1 MQITL
6 YSSFSKEANSTL
18 QPSGGGTAVNC
29 VLKENVSVVHPIFIL
44 DRQDFSINYV
54 QWGVRYYFVDDIV
67 SIRNTTIELHCTVDV
82 LATFKTAIGNST
94 QYVTRSASAQDAHV
108 IDGLYP
114 CKAGATLAITTLEG
128 INSLYYQK
136 GGTYV
141 VGVIG
146 KDASTSS
153 GITYY
158 AFPSASPGGASLAG
172 LISFLFAGSWLD
184 APLSEISEELQKE
197 LINPFQYIVSCMWF
211 PFEYASG
218 SAQVIKFGYWD
229 SDVSG
234 YVIDEANRTYPATA
248 QFSLARH
255 PQASTL
261 GIYMNSAPFTE
272 HLLNV
277 FSFGDIPI
285 DPAYFV
291 DNPAGYVT
299 INTDMFTGVG
309 TLEIVNSSQYIITRS
324 FGQVGV
330 PIQVS
335 QITQN
340 LIQSSIG
347 MVNMYSQIS
356 SGVESAVQGSV
367 SGIAHATAGA
377 FSSVMNSILCA
388 MPQARTQGS
397 NGTKVAFEQPARIAS
412 TFRSV
417 VDTDPEHNGKPLMQ
431 RKVINTLSG
440 FVKVENPDV
449 DIVGTTMEKNLIAS
463 YMASGFY
470 YE

>member
-6 YSSFSKEANSTL
+6 YSSFAKEANSTK
-18 QPSGGGTAVNC
+18 QPTGGGTAVNC

-67 SIRNTTIELHCTVDV
+67 SVRNSTIELHCTVDV
-82 LATFKTAIGNST
+82 LATFKTAIGNSS
-94 QYVTRSASAQDAHV
+94 QYVTRSASAQDPKV
-108 IDGLYP
+108 IDGIYP
-114 CKAGATLAITTLEG
+114 CKAGATLAVTPLEG

-141 VGVIG
+141 VGVVG
-146 KDASTSS
+146 KDSATES
-153 GITYY
+153 GVTYY
-158 AFPSASPGGASLAG
+158 AFPSTSPVASFADFIA
-172 LISFLFAGSWLD
+172 FLFAGTWLD
-184 APLSEISEELQKE
+184 APTSELSLELQKE

-211 PFEYASG
+211 PFEYAG
-218 SAQVIKFGYWD
+218 SYTALVKFGYWD
-229 SDVSG
+229 SDVYG
-234 YVIDEANRTYPATA
+234 YVISEANRTYPATA
-248 QFSLARH
+248 QFSLPRH
-255 PQASTL
+255 PQASSL
-261 GIYMNSAPFTE
+261 GIYMNSVPFVE
-272 HLLNV
+272 HLLTA

-291 DNPAGYVT
+291 DSGSGYVT
-299 INTDMFTGVG
+299 INTDLFTGVG
-309 TLEIVNSSQYIITRS
+309 TLEIVNASQYIITRS
-324 FGQVGV
+324 FGQIGV

-347 MVNMYSQIS
+347 MVNMYANVA
-356 SGVESAVQGSV
+356 SGVTSAISGDV
-367 SGIAHATAGA
+367 SGLAHATAGA
-377 FSSVMNSILCA
+377 YSSIINAIQCA
-388 MPQARTQGS
+388 MPQARTQGA
-397 NGTKVAFEQPARIAS
+397 NGTKVAFEQPAKIAT

-417 VDTDPEHNGKPLMQ
+417 VDTDPTHLGKPLMQ

-440 FVKVENPDV
+440 FIKVENPDV
-449 DIVGTTMEKNLIAS
+449 DIVGTTMEKNMISS
-463 YMASGFY
+463 YMASGFF